1 VFVER
6 KAVYFRR
13 LIGVGCAALCA
24 TAALAVLPAWASAAT
39 LTGSGSTLVAPI
51 EAEWAAAWG
60 QATGNTVQYQSVGSG
75 AGIRDISNRLVDFG
89 ASDAPLTAA
98 QAAQCNGCYQ
108 IPWALGAVGIGYHL
122 NGVKG
127 LHLNGTVVA
136 LIYLGKITKWNDPQI
151 QRLNKGKSLP
161 DLAITPLHRSDGSGT
176 TYAFADYMSR
186 VSTSWKSQIG
196 TSTSVNWPVGPG
208 GNGNA
213 GVVALLDSTNG
224 AISYNEVAYLIA
236 HHEPAAAIRNRA
248 GKWLFPNL
256 SAIAAAGRTVK
267 SVPAN
272 NEMHIVNPPKKA
284 KNAYP
289 IATFTYAIVPGNAKQ
304 AALLKQFVTYVV
316 GTGQRFG
323 PALDF
328 APIPSAVKKAALATL
343 SKIPG

>member
-1 VFVER
+1 M
-6 KAVYFRR
+6 
-13 LIGVGCAALCA
+13 GCAALCA
-24 TAALAVLPAWASAAT
+24 SAVLAALPALASAAT
-39 LTGSGSTLVAPI
+39 LTGSGATFVAPI
-51 EAEWAAAWG
+51 EAEWGSAWG
-60 QATGNTVQYQSVGSG
+60 QATGNTVQYQAVGSG

-127 LHLNGTVVA
+127 LRLTGTVVA

-151 QRLNKGKSLP
+151 QRLNKGKNLP
-161 DLAITPLHRSDGSGT
+161 DLTITPLHRSDGSGT
-176 TYAFADYMSR
+176 TYAFADYESR
-186 VSTSWKSQIG
+186 VSTSFKSQIG
-196 TSTSVNWPVGPG
+196 VATSVNWPLGPG

-224 AISYNEVAYLIA
+224 AISYNEVSYLIA
-236 HHEPAAAIRNRA
+236 HHEPAAQIRNRA
-248 GKWLFPNL
+248 GKWLYPNL
-256 SAIAAAGRTVK
+256 NAIAAAGRTVK
-267 SVPAN
+267 RVPAN

-289 IATFTYAIVPGNAKQ
+289 ISTFTYAIVPGDAEQ
-304 AALLKQFVTYVV
+304 GALLKQFITYAV

-328 APIPSAVKKAALATL
+328 APIPRAVKKAALATL
-343 SKIPG
+343 AKIPG